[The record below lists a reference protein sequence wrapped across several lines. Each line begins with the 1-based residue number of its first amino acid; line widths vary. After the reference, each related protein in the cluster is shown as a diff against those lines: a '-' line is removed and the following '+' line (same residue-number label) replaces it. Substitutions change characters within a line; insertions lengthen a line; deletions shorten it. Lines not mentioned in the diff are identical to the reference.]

1 MDSDKRPKMTI
12 SNRAKQFA
20 PFDAL
25 KGFREALKEKEKIKI
40 DKKELS
46 EDRAKEINDLLKNMK
61 EGMLTTLVYYLDGE
75 YIQLTGIVLKIEKQ
89 KRYLQIA
96 ERIIHFDDIYDI
108 VN

>member
-1 MDSDKRPKMTI
+1 MDSNKRPKMSI

-25 KGFREALKEKEKIKI
+25 KGFREALKAKEKIKM

-46 EDRAKEINDLLKNMK
+46 EERAKEISDFLRNIK
-61 EGMLTTLVYYLDGE
+61 EGMLITIVYYSDGE
-75 YIQLTGIVLKIEKQ
+75 YIQLTGVVVKIEKQ
-89 KRYLQIA
+89 KRCLQIA
-96 ERIIHFDDIYDI
+96 ETIIYFDDIYDI